1 MKSDL
6 DRLMGERD
14 LDAFV
19 VTGGEEFNAIR
30 FYMSNGALITHGSIF
45 KARDQE
51 ALLVCSRMELEEAQK
66 SGLTV
71 RTDAELGFHER
82 LAAAEGD
89 SYKATAQ
96 LWADVLLEMG
106 LDRGRVGLYG
116 AWQINK
122 TIKLLEVLG
131 EHIPQYQFVAEGKNT
146 LFEEAM
152 LTKDQQEIDRL
163 KSVAERANSVMES
176 AWEYIAG
183 LDVEGEFLVDESGR
197 RVTIGDIKGLVRR
210 DLMTRGLED
219 TNTIFAQ
226 GRDAGFPHSRGEPDM
241 PLKVGQ
247 AIVFDLFPREQGG
260 GYHHDMTR
268 TWCIGYAP
276 PEVQEAYD
284 TVMEAFDISVESFG
298 LNKPTHL
305 MQEAVLDHY
314 EGKGHPTIRSDPRT
328 MEGYIHTLGHGVGID
343 IHESPSIS
351 HTRRDDVFQIGN
363 VLTIEP
369 GLYYP
374 DRGYGVRV
382 EDLFVID
389 ESGALVSLS
398 SFRKDLVIPLSKG
411 PVEGSLGA

>member
-1 MKSDL
+1 M
-6 DRLMGERD
+6 RERD

-30 FYMSNGALITHGSIF
+30 FYLSNGAQITHGSIF
-45 KARDQE
+45 KSRDQE
-51 ALLVCSRMELEEAQK
+51 PLLVCSRMELEEAQK
-66 SGLTV
+66 SGLQV
-71 RTDAELGFHER
+71 RTDAELGFHEH
-82 LAAAEGD
+82 LAAADGD
-89 SYKATAQ
+89 SFGATVPFWRGIF
-96 LWADVLLEMG
+96 LSLG
-106 LDRGRVGLYG
+106 LKGGRVGLYG
-116 AWQINK
+116 TWQINK
-122 TIKLLEVLG
+122 TIALQEALRERL
-131 EHIPQYQFVAEGKNT
+131 PQYEFVAEGKNT
-146 LFEEAM
+146 LFEQAM
-152 LTKDQQEIDRL
+152 LTKDRQEIERL
-163 KSVAERANSVMES
+163 KSVAERANAVMEC
-176 AWEYIAG
+176 AWDYIAG
-183 LDVEGEFLVDESGR
+183 LNVEGEFLVDESGHQ
-197 RVTIGDIKGLVRR
+197 VTIGDIKRLVRR
-210 DLMTRGLED
+210 ELMTRGLED

-226 GRDAGFPHSRGEPDM
+226 GRDAGFPHSRGEADM
-241 PLKVGQ
+241 PLRTGQ

-268 TWCIGYAP
+268 TWCIGYAR
-276 PEVQEAYD
+276 PEVREAYD

-389 ESGALVSLS
+389 ENGALVSLT
-398 SFRKDLVIPLSKG
+398 SFRKDLVIPLGK
-411 PVEGSLGA
+411 

>member
-6 DRLMGERD
+6 DRLMRERD

-30 FYMSNGALITHGSIF
+30 FYLSNGAHITHGSIF
-45 KARDQE
+45 KSREQE
-51 ALLVCSRMELEEAQK
+51 PLLVCSRMELEEAQK
-66 SGLTV
+66 SGLKA
-71 RTDAELGFHER
+71 RTDAELGYQEH
-82 LAAAEGD
+82 LAAADGD
-89 SYKATAQ
+89 NFGAT
-96 LWADVLLEMG
+96 VLFWRDIFLSMG
-106 LDRGRVGLYG
+106 LKGGRVGLYG
-116 AWQINK
+116 TWQINK
-122 TIKLLEVLG
+122 TIALQEALREGL
-131 EHIPQYQFVAEGKNT
+131 PQYEFVAEGNRT

-152 LTKDQQEIDRL
+152 LTKDQQEINRL
-163 KSVAERANSVMES
+163 KSVAERANAVMES
-176 AWEYIAG
+176 AWDYIAG
-183 LDVEGEFLVDESGR
+183 LDVKGEYLFDESGQQ
-197 RVTIGDIKGLVRR
+197 VTIGDIKSLVRR
-210 DLMTRGLED
+210 ELMACGLED

-241 PLKVGQ
+241 PLRIGQ

-276 PEVQEAYD
+276 DEVQEAYD

-314 EGKGHPTIRSDPRT
+314 EGKGHATIRSDPRT

-389 ESGALVSLS
+389 ESGALVSLT
-398 SFRKDLVIPLSKG
+398 SFRKDLVIPLG
-411 PVEGSLGA
+411 N

>member
-30 FYMSNGALITHGSIF
+30 FYLSNGAHITHGSIF

-96 LWADVLLEMG
+96 LWAEILLEMG
-106 LDRGRVGLYG
+106 LDSGRVGLYG

-197 RVTIGDIKGLVRR
+197 RVTIGDIKSLVRR
-210 DLMTRGLED
+210 ELMTCGLED

-241 PLKVGQ
+241 PLRVGQ

-268 TWCIGYAP
+268 TWCIGYAS